1 VAIEPAVPPNDEG
14 ASGAW
19 FGAGQQAVL
28 MQRHSWFHAGSPLI
42 VVPAAGQEGGG
53 WPVPTGRRTL
63 RLRRDPEALIRAIA
77 REPPDDDEYTELP
90 ARTSRLRAALLAEGI
105 AWDVFYGERLKDELE
120 NARVERDEE
129 LRSLVLL
136 DAAKRLEQES
146 IIVMMMAL
154 LHDER

>member
-1 VAIEPAVPPNDEG
+1 
-14 ASGAW
+14 
-19 FGAGQQAVL
+19 
-28 MQRHSWFHAGSPLI
+28 
-42 VVPAAGQEGGG
+42 
-53 WPVPTGRRTL
+53 L